1 MQICFTI
8 LETDGIAL
16 IKYGVRRM
24 GTLLG
29 RTVLIVEDEPLIAI
43 DLGQS
48 FEDAGAS
55 VTIVGCLS
63 DALAAV
69 SAGGISA
76 AVVDRVLPDGNSS
89 SLLRL
94 LTELGVPYIVVSG
107 HSGSKCEGIG
117 AAAYFSKPA
126 DPNRLVRAVEEMLC
140 ALSVSANASRAKPD
154 RDARLPVIAA

>member
-1 MQICFTI
+1 
-8 LETDGIAL
+8 
-16 IKYGVRRM
+16 M
-24 GTLLG
+24 GTLSG

-69 SAGGISA
+69 SAGGFSA
-76 AVVDRVLPDGNSS
+76 AVVDRALPDGNSS
-89 SLLRL
+89 PLHGLLEAR
-94 LTELGVPYIVVSG
+94 GVPYIVVTG
-107 HSGSKCEGIG
+107 HSGPKCEGEG
-117 AAAYFSKPA
+117 AAAYFSKPT

-140 ALSVSANASRAKPD
+140 AMSASAISSRAKPD
-154 RDARLPVIAA
+154 HGAKLPVIAA